1 MISIKTSQEIE
12 IMARAGKILAK
23 IMRELKDKVEPGMTT
38 NELDKLAQEL
48 IFIYGVKSAF
58 KGYQGFPNVL
68 CTSVNEQI
76 VHAMPS
82 DRELK
87 QGDILSLDMGI
98 IYPAGRGKYGFYS
111 DMAVTVPIG
120 AIDPEVN
127 RLIRVTKKALKR
139 GIGRVKPGKTLGD
152 IGHAIQ
158 RYIED
163 QDFHVIKEL
172 CGHGIGKQLQEEP
185 EVLNFGQ
192 RHKGEVLKPGMVLA
206 LEPMAVMGNPGI
218 KKCLEGGNICYQT
231 IDNSLSAHFE
241 HTVAVT
247 DKGPRILT
255 E

>member
-1 MISIKTSQEIE
+1 MISIKTSEEIE
-12 IMARAGKILAK
+12 IMAKAGKILAK
-23 IMRELKDKVEPGMTT
+23 IMRELKNRVEPGLTT

-48 IFIYGVKSAF
+48 IFNYGVKSAF

-68 CTSVNEQI
+68 CASVNEQI
-76 VHAMPS
+76 VHAIPS
-82 DRELK
+82 DRKLK
-87 QGDILSLDMGI
+87 RGDILSLDMGI
-98 IYPAGRGKYGFYS
+98 IYNGFYS
-111 DMAVTVPIG
+111 DMAFTVPIG
-120 AIDPEVN
+120 VIDPEVN

-139 GIGRVKPGKTLGD
+139 GIGRVKQGKTLGD

-163 QDFHVIKEL
+163 QDFHVVKEL

-192 RHKGEVLKPGMVLA
+192 RHKGEVLKSGMVLA
-206 LEPMAVMGNPGI
+206 IEPMAVIGNPGI
-218 KKCLEGGNICYQT
+218 KKCLKGGNICYQT

-241 HTVAVT
+241 HTVVVT
-247 DKGPRILT
+247 NGEPRILT